1 MGCEGNMPMTAQ
13 FTFDPSVTYDVRPED
28 QRNPVWRIQ
37 NRRVYAYL
45 EHDPRRDWSGD
56 IGIVVLCE
64 PQRLV
69 DHDGHDMAFIDGA
82 NVQCVDGRHF
92 GLFEVKA

>member
-1 MGCEGNMPMTAQ
+1 MTAQ
-13 FTFDPSVTYDVRPED
+13 FTFDPSATYDVRPED

-56 IGIVVLCE
+56 IGIVVLST
-64 PQRLV
+64 PQKLV
-69 DHDGHDMAFIDGA
+69 DHDGHDMAFIEGDE
-82 NVQCVDGRHF
+82 VRCVDGREF
-92 GLFEVKA
+92 GLFKVKP

>member
-1 MGCEGNMPMTAQ
+1 MTAA
-13 FTFDPSVTYDVRPED
+13 FKLDPAATYDVKDPE
-28 QRNPVWRIQ
+28 QKNPVWRIQ

-56 IGIVVLCE
+56 IGILVLCT

-69 DHDGHDMAFIDGA
+69 DHEGHDMAFIDGSS
-82 NVQCVDGRHF
+82 VRCVDGRSL
-92 GLFEVKA
+92 GLYQVTV

>member
-1 MGCEGNMPMTAQ
+1 MTAHFQ
-13 FTFDPSVTYDVRPED
+13 FDPSATYDVRPED

-56 IGIVVLCE
+56 IGIVVLSA
-64 PQRLV
+64 PQKLV
-69 DHDGHDMAFIDGA
+69 DHDGHDMAFIDDGK
-82 NVQCVDGRHF
+82 VRCVDGRKF
-92 GLFEVKA
+92 GLYKVKA

>member
-1 MGCEGNMPMTAQ
+1 MIAQ
-13 FTFDPSVTYDVRPED
+13 FKFDPCATYDVRAAD

-56 IGIVVLCE
+56 IGVLVLCE

-69 DHDGHDMAFIDGA
+69 DHDGHDMAFIDGTQ
-82 NVQCVDGRHF
+82 VRCVDGRQF
-92 GLFEVKA
+92 DLFKVKP

>member
-1 MGCEGNMPMTAQ
+1 MTAQ
-13 FTFDPSVTYDVRPED
+13 FKLDPAATYDVRAAD

-56 IGIVVLCE
+56 IGILGSGLCDPSGGSHE
-64 PQRLV
+64 SSRRCFHQLRRNPPSPSL
-69 DHDGHDMAFIDGA
+69 
-82 NVQCVDGRHF
+82 
-92 GLFEVKA
+92 KATLT